1 MSIITVDTAH
11 EHLVD
16 MVSKMLEIAEAVL
29 EDFEDAVKV
38 VGKEQQKYVDRTKRV
53 IRELKILQE
62 GKNILLTDEQREKI
76 IDILAEYDL
85 ETVRWDKRSLIY
97 EICTIGSLGY
107 KNITDKELIAYYEN
121 YVERCEI
128 PKDKRII

>member
-1 MSIITVDTAH
+1 MSVITVDTAH
-11 EHLVD
+11 EHPVD
-16 MVSKMLEIAEAVL
+16 MIPKLLEIANAVL
-29 EDFEDAVKV
+29 EDFEDAVRV

-76 IDILAEYDL
+76 INVLAEYDL

-107 KNITDKELIAYYEN
+107 KNILDEELIHYYQE
-121 YVERCEI
+121 YVERREI
-128 PKDKRII
+128 PKNKRII